1 MRPVFCGLL
10 EDQGMAAPDA
20 RGSPDRADPIGWG
33 LGWSVVLHVLG
44 ALLFVFGLPSLL
56 PAPPPVE
63 EPVPVDL
70 VEFDGVSTS
79 PGRQKEAGPQQE
91 KPPDSPKPEP
101 PKRDPLAEVEPQPQE
116 KPPDSPKPEPPKRDP
131 LAEVEPQPRKKPSFH
146 DDIDALLKLVEKS
159 HGQAVTL
166 PGRQPRKGP
175 AASDLTASN
184 DNAALGQQGARGVK
198 DFIRAQIE
206 RHWEFDV
213 RDLGAADLVIS
224 IHLELNADGSVGKA
238 DIVDDARYS
247 SNPHYRSVAISARNA
262 VLLSSPLHLPPGTY
276 DAFKDITLNF
286 NPREVL
292 R

>member
-1 MRPVFCGLL
+1 M
-10 EDQGMAAPDA
+10 
-20 RGSPDRADPIGWG
+20 I
-33 LGWSVVLHVLG
+33 LHVLG

-56 PAPPPVE
+56 QALPPVE
-63 EPVPVDL
+63 EPVPVEL

-101 PKRDPLAEVEPQPQE
+101 PKRDPLAEVEPQP
-116 KPPDSPKPEPPKRDP
+116 
-131 LAEVEPQPRKKPSFH
+131 RKKPSFH
-146 DDIDALLKLVEKS
+146 DDIDTLLKLVEKS

-166 PGRQPRKGP
+166 PGRQLRKGP
-175 AASDLTASN
+175 APSDLTASN

-276 DAFKDITLNF
+276 DALKDITLNF
-286 NPREVL
+286 NPREAL